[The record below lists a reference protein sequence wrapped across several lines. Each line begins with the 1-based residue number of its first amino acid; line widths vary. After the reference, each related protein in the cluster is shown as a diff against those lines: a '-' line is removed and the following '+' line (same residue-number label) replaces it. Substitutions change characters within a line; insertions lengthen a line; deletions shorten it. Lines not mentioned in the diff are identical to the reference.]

1 MHDVMF
7 RFLSEM
13 TALAGA
19 RPADIDDLIQDT
31 SEVSAAPGEVV
42 EPNGPVAV
50 MSGGLQVRDESGRS
64 IDMVGTGEFW
74 VPTPG
79 HTATAMSATIFLLLP
94 DHAIDLAWEG
104 DAGRT
109 VLSEWQRTD
118 GHDLRLVSRL
128 VSEVMTPPLV
138 VGGHTAAQ
146 AVAEAM
152 TLEAASAAL
161 VTGGEYLG
169 IVTDRDFRARMVAV
183 GRDSSRP
190 VRDIA
195 TFPVTTIE
203 SNALLVTALE
213 VMVGLGVKHLP
224 VLSGGRPVGMLTD
237 SDLFGTINDSP
248 FAIQSAIRSAHSP
261 AALAEVYSSMP
272 RIIERLLAEGM
283 EGLAISRLLANFAE
297 SATGRAIEWTTAEL
311 GQTPGPFAWV
321 AMGSI
326 ARREPALLPDQ
337 DHALVFPDGAGD
349 ESWYAGLGSGVTKIL
364 ESVGYPRCNGGVMAS
379 EPEWRGT
386 EGEWDDRW
394 VSYLLDASPDHL
406 LKSQIVFDSRVI
418 AGDPGLADSFSSL
431 RSRAR
436 GAGPFLTLLAKHAS
450 DFRPPLGF
458 MGRLQTDRGGDHSG
472 TFDLK
477 AGAILPI
484 VQFARI
490 HALAIDA
497 QVVDTIGRLEAAAA
511 AGEVSAELASMLI
524 EGYELATTIRLEHQG
539 SRWRAGEEPDN
550 RIDPGELTSWR
561 RMGIRE
567 VFKAIKSAQES
578 LALNYQSGLVSG

>member
-1 MHDVMF
+1 MQPVVF

-13 TALAGA
+13 TSFSGV

-31 SEVSAAPGEVV
+31 SEKTATAGEVV
-42 EPNGPVAV
+42 DPPGPVAV
-50 MSGGLQVRDESGRS
+50 MFGGFQIRDQSGRS
-64 IDMVGTGEFW
+64 IDMVGAGGFW

-79 HTATAMSATIFLLLP
+79 HTATATSSTTFLVLP
-94 DHAIDLAWEG
+94 DRAIDLAWEG
-104 DAGRT
+104 EAGRAI
-109 VLSEWQRTD
+109 LSEWQRTD
-118 GHDLRLVSRL
+118 GEVRLISRR
-128 VSEVMTPPLV
+128 VGDVMASPLV

-152 TLEAASAAL
+152 TLEEATAAL
-161 VTGGEYLG
+161 VTGGDSLG

-183 GRDSSRP
+183 GRDSSGP

-203 SNALLVTALE
+203 SNDLLVTALE
-213 VMVGLGVKHLP
+213 VMVGNGVKHLP
-224 VLSGGRPVGMLTD
+224 VVSGGRPVGMLTD
-237 SDLFGTINDSP
+237 RDLFGTINESP
-248 FAIQSAIRSAHSP
+248 LAIHSAIRGARTP

-272 RIIERLLAEGM
+272 RIVERLLSEGM

-297 SATGRAIEWTTAEL
+297 SATDRAIEWTAAEL
-311 GQTPGPFAWV
+311 GAAPGPFAWV
-321 AMGSI
+321 AFGSL

-337 DHALVFPDGAGD
+337 DHALVTLDGTGHEA
-349 ESWYAGLGSGVTKIL
+349 WYEGLGSGVTRIL
-364 ESVGYPRCNGGVMAS
+364 ELVGYPLCNGGVMAS
-379 EPEWRGT
+379 EPEWRAE
-386 EGEWDDRW
+386 EGEWEKRW
-394 VSYLLDASPDHL
+394 VSFLMDASPDHL

-418 AGDPGLADSFSSL
+418 SGDSRLARSFSSL

-436 GAGPFLTLLAKHAS
+436 GAGPFLTLLAKHAA

-458 MGRLQTDRGGDHSG
+458 MGRLQTDRGGDHAG
-472 TFDLK
+472 TFDIK

-497 QVVDTIGRLEAAAA
+497 PVVDTIGRLEAAAA
-511 AGEVSAELASMLI
+511 AGEVSAELTSMLI
-524 EGYELATTIRLEHQG
+524 EGYELAATIRFEHQV
-539 SRWRAGEEPDN
+539 SRWRANEKPDN

-561 RMGIRE
+561 RIGIRE
-567 VFKAIKSAQES
+567 VFKAIRSAQES
-578 LALNYQSGLVSG
+578 VALNFQSGLVS

>member
-1 MHDVMF
+1 
-7 RFLSEM
+7 
-13 TALAGA
+13 
-19 RPADIDDLIQDT
+19 
-31 SEVSAAPGEVV
+31 
-42 EPNGPVAV
+42 
-50 MSGGLQVRDESGRS
+50 
-64 IDMVGTGEFW
+64 
-74 VPTPG
+74 
-79 HTATAMSATIFLLLP
+79 
-94 DHAIDLAWEG
+94 
-104 DAGRT
+104 
-109 VLSEWQRTD
+109 
-118 GHDLRLVSRL
+118 
-128 VSEVMTPPLV
+128 
-138 VGGHTAAQ
+138 
-146 AVAEAM
+146 
-152 TLEAASAAL
+152 
-161 VTGGEYLG
+161 
-169 IVTDRDFRARMVAV
+169 
-183 GRDSSRP
+183 
-190 VRDIA
+190 
-195 TFPVTTIE
+195 
-203 SNALLVTALE
+203 
-213 VMVGLGVKHLP
+213 
-224 VLSGGRPVGMLTD
+224 
-237 SDLFGTINDSP
+237 
-248 FAIQSAIRSAHSP
+248 
-261 AALAEVYSSMP
+261 
-272 RIIERLLAEGM
+272 
-283 EGLAISRLLANFAE
+283 
-297 SATGRAIEWTTAEL
+297 
-311 GQTPGPFAWV
+311 
-321 AMGSI
+321 
-326 ARREPALLPDQ
+326 
-337 DHALVFPDGAGD
+337 
-349 ESWYAGLGSGVTKIL
+349 
-364 ESVGYPRCNGGVMAS
+364 MAS

>member
-1 MHDVMF
+1 
-7 RFLSEM
+7 
-13 TALAGA
+13 
-19 RPADIDDLIQDT
+19 
-31 SEVSAAPGEVV
+31 
-42 EPNGPVAV
+42 
-50 MSGGLQVRDESGRS
+50 
-64 IDMVGTGEFW
+64 
-74 VPTPG
+74 
-79 HTATAMSATIFLLLP
+79 
-94 DHAIDLAWEG
+94 
-104 DAGRT
+104 
-109 VLSEWQRTD
+109 
-118 GHDLRLVSRL
+118 
-128 VSEVMTPPLV
+128 MTPPLV
-138 VGGHTAAQ
+138 VGGHIAAQ

-152 TLEAASAAL
+152 TLEASTAAL
-161 VTGGEYLG
+161 VTGGEHLG

-183 GRDSSRP
+183 GRDSSGP

-213 VMVGLGVKHLP
+213 AMVSSGVKHLP
-224 VLSGGRPVGMLTD
+224 VLSGARPVGMLTD
-237 SDLFGTINDSP
+237 SDLFGTINESP
-248 FAIQSAIRSAHSP
+248 VAIHNAIRSARTP

-272 RIIERLLAEGM
+272 RIIGRLLAEGM

-297 SATGRAIEWTTAEL
+297 SVTDRAIEWTTDEL
-311 GQTPGPFAWV
+311 GPAPGPFAWV
-321 AMGSI
+321 AFGSL

-337 DHALVFPDGAGD
+337 DHALVTPDGTGH
-349 ESWYAGLGSGVTKIL
+349 ESWYAGLGSGVTDIL
-364 ESVGYPRCNGGVMAS
+364 ELVGYPRCNGGVMAS
-379 EPEWRGT
+379 EPEWRA
-386 EGEWDDRW
+386 EERAWDDRW

-418 AGDPGLADSFSSL
+418 AGDPGLADSFASL

-436 GAGPFLTLLAKHAS
+436 GAGPFLTLLAKHAA

-458 MGRLQTDRGGDHSG
+458 MGRLQTDRGGDHAG

-477 AGAILPI
+477 AGAVLPI

-497 QVVDTIGRLEAAAA
+497 PVVDTIGRLEAAAA
-511 AGEVSAELASMLI
+511 AGEVSAELTSMLI
-524 EGYELATTIRLEHQG
+524 EGYELATTIRLEHQI

-550 RIDPGELTSWR
+550 RIDPEELTSWR

-578 LALNYQSGLVSG
+578 LALNFQSGLVSG